1 MASGPSITSHT
12 AAIHFGGVFPPRNL
26 PAQPLKHIRFA
37 SIKPNNHAIL
47 RIYAVAMPELVAV
60 RAIKFK
66 PHQHPVRG
74 LDVVRKTVKKA
85 THALEKSHFSLGS
98 VLLIQ

>member
-1 MASGPSITSHT
+1 
-12 AAIHFGGVFPPRNL
+12 
-26 PAQPLKHIRFA
+26 
-37 SIKPNNHAIL
+37 
-47 RIYAVAMPELVAV
+47 MPELVAV

-74 LDVVRKTVKKA
+74 LDVVRETVKKA